1 MMLIV
6 CCSCPLKF
14 WFLSFFESTTL
25 MLLFYFTK
33 AKIQE
38 ATLRFNTNHSPT
50 RCFSSF
56 PHIVSARHI
65 SPSVYNCFRNAEVV
79 WFLFFFLPRLH
90 EKEKFSGSPDIQL
103 PASIS
108 GTLRLVLFIW
118 HLSSCFISAWSLF
131 PLSSLTIQRLR
142 PGADWLLLH
151 TNLSFSLSLSLF
163 LHTNVGEINFFLS
176 RNRIPFVAWG
186 EKNSWTRKW
195 YLCWHGEFPAPEVW
209 GTTRLT
215 VLW

>member
-1 MMLIV
+1 
-6 CCSCPLKF
+6 
-14 WFLSFFESTTL
+14 

-33 AKIQE
+33 AKGKIQE

-79 WFLFFFLPRLH
+79 WFLFFFSPSPSWEGKVLWQPRYPAASQYLRDPQTGFVH
-90 EKEKFSGSPDIQL
+90 LTPVILFHLCLKF
-103 PASIS
+103 
-108 GTLRLVLFIW
+108 V
-118 HLSSCFISAWSLF
+118 
-131 PLSSLTIQRLR
+131 SSLLSHHTKTEAW
-142 PGADWLLLH
+142 GWLAIV
-151 TNLSFSLSLSLF
+151 TYQPIFFPLSLSLF

-186 EKNSWTRKW
+186 EKKSWTRKW